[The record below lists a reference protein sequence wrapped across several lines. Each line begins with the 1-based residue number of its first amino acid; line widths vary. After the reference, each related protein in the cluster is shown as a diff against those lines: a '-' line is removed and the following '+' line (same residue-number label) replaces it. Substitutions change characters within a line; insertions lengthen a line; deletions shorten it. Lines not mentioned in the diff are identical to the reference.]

1 MYNMDIQANSTFRE
15 NIMKRLSLLVLS
27 VLLILTGCASVFT
40 DPAPGSTVEE
50 AIAMKGQPDATY
62 QDGNTT
68 LLEWSVP
75 AMGDHAYMARF
86 GADGKLVSYSQILTR
101 ENFGTIK
108 INEFT
113 KNDVLKTVGHPTET
127 EMSPLSG
134 LEIWSYRYLEEGIR
148 HSMMHIFF
156 DSNGIVRK
164 MENGQDP
171 MYLLD

>member
-1 MYNMDIQANSTFRE
+1 
-15 NIMKRLSLLVLS
+15 MKRLSLLILP
-27 VLLILTGCASVFT
+27 VLLALSGCASIFT
-40 DPAPGSTVEE
+40 NPAPGSTVAEV
-50 AIAMKGQPDATY
+50 IALKGQPDAQY

-75 AMGDHAYMARF
+75 AYGDHAWMARI
-86 GADGKLVSYSQILTR
+86 GPDGKLISYKQVLTR
-101 ENFGTIK
+101 ENFGSIR

-134 LEIWSYRYLEEGIR
+134 YEIWSYRYLEEGIW
-148 HSMMHIFF
+148 HSMMHVFF
-156 DSNGIVRK
+156 DSNGVVRK

>member
-1 MYNMDIQANSTFRE
+1 
-15 NIMKRLSLLVLS
+15 MKRLSLHILP
-27 VLLILTGCASVFT
+27 VLLFMTGCASIFT
-40 DPAPGSTVEE
+40 HPAPGSTVAEV
-50 AIAMKGQPDATY
+50 IALKGKPDAQY

-75 AMGDHAYMARF
+75 AWGDHAYMARF
-86 GADGKLVSYSQILTR
+86 GADGKLVSYKQVLTR

-108 INEFT
+108 INEFN

-134 LEIWSYRYLEEGIR
+134 YEIWSYRYLEEGIW
-148 HSMMHIFF
+148 HSMMHVFF
-156 DSNGIVRK
+156 DSNGVVRK

>member
-1 MYNMDIQANSTFRE
+1 
-15 NIMKRLSLLVLS
+15 MKRLSLLILP
-27 VLLILTGCASVFT
+27 VLLALSGCASIFT
-40 DPAPGSTVEE
+40 NPAPGSTVAEV
-50 AIAMKGQPDATY
+50 IALKGQPDAQY

-75 AMGDHAYMARF
+75 AYGDHAWMARI
-86 GADGKLVSYSQILTR
+86 GPDGKLISYKQVLTR

-134 LEIWSYRYLEEGIR
+134 YEIWSYRYLEEGYGSNDAWFFSIATESSGKWKTGRIR
-148 HSMMHIFF
+148 CTCST
-156 DSNGIVRK
+156 DK
-164 MENGQDP
+164 E
-171 MYLLD
+171 